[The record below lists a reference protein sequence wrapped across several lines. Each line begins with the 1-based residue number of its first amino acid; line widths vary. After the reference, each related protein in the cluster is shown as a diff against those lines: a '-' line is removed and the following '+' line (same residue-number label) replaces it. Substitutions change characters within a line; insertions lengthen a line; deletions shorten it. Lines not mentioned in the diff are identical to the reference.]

1 VSGELLAL
9 VPVKGFARAK
19 SRLAGCLDA
28 ASRAALA
35 RSMLEHVLGVLAQHA
50 ASRNVLV
57 ATDCA
62 DVAAAARAYGA
73 RIAFDRGP
81 APLGAI
87 VDRALE
93 PCAAHATRALVLMA
107 DLPELTVADLDALF
121 EAGERADVVLA
132 PDLRGV
138 CTNALLLPLPAPPT
152 RFGQDQSLALHRD
165 DLARAGLSHRLC
177 ERRGLALDID
187 RPDDLSLWRAGPGAQ
202 VGETR
207 RFGLA

>member
-1 VSGELLAL
+1 MNEKLVVL
-9 VPVKGFARAK
+9 VPVKGFERAK

-28 ASRAALA
+28 PGRAALA
-35 RSMLEHVLGVLAQHA
+35 RSMLDHVLGVLGQHP
-50 ASRNVLV
+50 ASHDVLV

-62 DVAAAARAYGA
+62 DVAAAARLYGA
-73 RIAFDRGP
+73 RIAFDREP

-93 PCAAHATRALVLMA
+93 SATLAERALILMA
-107 DLPELTVADLDALF
+107 DLPELAVADLDALL

-152 RFGQDQSLALHRD
+152 RFGQAQSLARHRD
-165 DLARAGLSHRLC
+165 DAARAGQSQCLC

-187 RPDDLSLWRAGPGAQ
+187 RPDDLSLWRARAGAQ
-202 VGETR
+202 LGVST